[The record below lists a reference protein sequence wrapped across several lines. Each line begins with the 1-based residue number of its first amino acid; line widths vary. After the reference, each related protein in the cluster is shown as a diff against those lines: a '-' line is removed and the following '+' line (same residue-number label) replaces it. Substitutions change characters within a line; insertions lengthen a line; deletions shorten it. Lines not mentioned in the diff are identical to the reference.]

1 MTAID
6 AVKDQISERP
16 RLIRLAYRMLGSV
29 SDAEDVVQDAFL
41 RLTAQRPPPRTP
53 EAWLTTVTTR
63 LSIDRLRR
71 IKARRETYP
80 GPWLPDPI
88 ATDETDEPGDL
99 SMGFLL
105 MLERLS
111 PEERAAFTLRE
122 GFGTPYSEIATMLD
136 KTETAIRQIVSR
148 ARERVRRDHPHRP
161 AAPGRHSELMQAF
174 LTSVLSGDTEAI
186 KSVLAEDV
194 VMLTDGGGRRS
205 AALRPIT
212 GRNQVA
218 HLIHFLGG
226 KRAGVRAARMISLN
240 GSIAYW
246 FVDGEG
252 DPVTVQIETDGRE
265 ICAIYTVRNPEKLG
279 HLAEAA
285 D

>member
-1 MTAID
+1 MTATD
-6 AVKDQISERP
+6 TAHDPVLERP

-29 SDAEDVVQDAFL
+29 SEAEDVVQDAYL
-41 RLTAQRPPPRTP
+41 RLTAQTSPPRMP
-53 EAWLTTVTTR
+53 AAWLTTVTTR
-63 LSIDRLRR
+63 LAIDRMRR

-88 ATDETDEPGDL
+88 VTGQEDSGGDL

-122 GFGTPYSEIATMLD
+122 GFGTPYAEIAAMLD

-148 ARERVRRDHPHRP
+148 ARERVRRERP
-161 AAPGRHSELMQAF
+161 GGSATSSRHADLMQAF
-174 LTSVLSGDTEAI
+174 LISVLAGDTAAI

-212 GRNQVA
+212 GRDQVA
-218 HLIHFLGG
+218 QLVHFLGSR
-226 KRAGVRAARMISLN
+226 RAVVRVARMLTLN
-240 GSIAYW
+240 GSLAYW

-252 DPVTVQIETDGRE
+252 DPVTLQIEAGDRG
-265 ICAIYTVRNPEKLG
+265 IAAIYTVRNPEKLG
-279 HLAEAA
+279 HLVMA
-285 D
+285 